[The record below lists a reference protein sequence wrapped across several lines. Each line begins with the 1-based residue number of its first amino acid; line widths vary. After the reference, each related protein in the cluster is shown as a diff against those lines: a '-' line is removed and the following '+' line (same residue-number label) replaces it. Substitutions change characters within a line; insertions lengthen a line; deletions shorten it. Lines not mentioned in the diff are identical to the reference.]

1 MAKERNGIVISDDL
15 FSEYHKYKR
24 GEEHNHHVIKRLL
37 HYYKGEIIS
46 NIAQYQRCNVDLDRK
61 LEISLRKA
69 DLKQQNLEELA
80 ENHTLYKII
89 LNTERSDFPYV
100 NIMDEENEKIE
111 NNYSSSYDVADSRKK
126 ALLHLKAICSHAKE
140 IIVYDKYFS
149 CKSHNVETLIKLLPR
164 KKVDIYYNHI
174 SNSDILKMQSVCNE
188 WNFVCSQDIK
198 NKHDR
203 YIIINK
209 SIEIILS
216 SGFDHLSQT
225 SEDFT
230 YIIRP
235 IKGLR
240 F

>member
-15 FSEYHKYKR
+15 FAEYHKYKR
-24 GEEHNHHVIKRLL
+24 GEEHNLHVIKRLL

-46 NIAQYQRCNVDLDRK
+46 NIAQYQRCNVDYDRK

-69 DLKQQNLEELA
+69 GLRQQNLEELA

-126 ALLHLKAICSHAKE
+126 ALLHLKGICSHAKE
-140 IIVYDKYFS
+140 IIVYDRYFS
-149 CKSHNVETLIKLLPR
+149 GKSHNVDTLIKLLPR

-174 SNSDILKMQSVCNE
+174 SEDDILRMRSVCDE
-188 WNFVCSQDIK
+188 WNFVYDGGIK

-216 SGFDHLSQT
+216 SGFDHLGQT

-230 YIIRP
+230 YIVRPTKSIR
-235 IKGLR
+235 